1 MHSGVCNEDAMNLM
15 YRLQKIT
22 LIELLAILV
31 GISLIMALLKSIGL
45 IGLAWVTV
53 SIPALL
59 ALAVFLFIVIVL
71 GIIELFRKRD

>member
-1 MHSGVCNEDAMNLM
+1 MNLM

-31 GISLIMALLKSIGL
+31 GISLAMALLKSIGL

-53 SIPALL
+53 SLPALL

>member
-1 MHSGVCNEDAMNLM
+1 MNLM

-31 GISLIMALLKSIGL
+31 GISLVMALLKAVGL

-71 GIIELFRKRD
+71 GIIELFRGRQ

>member
-1 MHSGVCNEDAMNLM
+1 MNLM